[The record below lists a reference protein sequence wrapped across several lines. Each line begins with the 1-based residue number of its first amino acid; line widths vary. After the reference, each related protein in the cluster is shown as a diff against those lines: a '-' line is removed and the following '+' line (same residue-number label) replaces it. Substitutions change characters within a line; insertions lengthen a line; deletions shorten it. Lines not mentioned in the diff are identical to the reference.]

1 MFDIQSSVMQL
12 SLVILGGVSMCQNV
26 KHTQNVQDSAFSPGN
41 AELENRS
48 VPVAQTTVQGFLS
61 TLAGIH
67 SHSTHQPL
75 RFAGHHSHPGPGTIQ
90 VLGSQAMSWKED
102 DVAPPQGL
110 IRCLDHLVMTVKS
123 IEETAAFYSQVLGME
138 VITFKVLVLE
148 LGMTLQTTARTT
160 MAPKGTKRPKRC
172 RAGVGENRKAL
183 HFGNQKFNLHE
194 AGKEFEP
201 KAHRPVP
208 GSLDICLITE
218 MPLEQLIHHLKAC
231 GVKIEDGPVL
241 RTGAIGPITS
251 VYFRDPDQ
259 NLIEVSNYSSH
270 TRK

>member
-1 MFDIQSSVMQL
+1 ML
-12 SLVILGGVSMCQNV
+12 SW
-26 KHTQNVQDSAFSPGN
+26 
-41 AELENRS
+41 R
-48 VPVAQTTVQGFLS
+48 TVLFLS
-61 TLAGIH
+61 PKQLYRV
-67 SHSTHQPL
+67 SCPPL
-75 RFAGHHSHPGPGTIQ
+75 Q

-123 IEETAAFYSQVLGME
+123 IEETAAFYSQ
-138 VITFKVLVLE
+138 
-148 LGMTLQTTARTT
+148 
-160 MAPKGTKRPKRC
+160 
-172 RAGVGENRKAL
+172 ENRKAL